1 MMMFLILCLLV
12 VCLARWFWLRDR
24 LAELEQRIVTLERR
38 EDRRFVPEIPI
49 TPPKPT
55 PVAPPKPSD
64 LPPAPPVRPI
74 VPAPSP
80 APPSAPRR
88 DWEAV
93 VGGNWLNKL
102 GVFILVIGIALALG
116 YSFTRVGPGG
126 RVAISLAASFAML
139 AAGMVYERR
148 ERYRTFARGLLGGGW
163 AALYFTTYAMHALPA
178 ARVVSDPL
186 LAALLLIAV
195 AA

>member
-139 AAGMVYERR
+139 VTGVALEP
-148 ERYRTFARGLLGGGW
+148 RYRVFARGLLGGGW
-163 AALYFTTYAMHALPA
+163 AALYFTVYAMHAVDA
-178 ARVVSDPL
+178 ARVLDNPYSATVL
-186 LAALLLIAV
+186 L
-195 AA
+195 